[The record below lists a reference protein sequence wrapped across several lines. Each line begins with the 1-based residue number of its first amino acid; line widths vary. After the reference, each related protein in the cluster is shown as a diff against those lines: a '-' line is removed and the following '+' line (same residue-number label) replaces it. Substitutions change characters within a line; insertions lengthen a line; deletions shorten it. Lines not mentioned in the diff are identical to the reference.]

1 MEENNLGKLFIL
13 LYMLTGIHAGACLS
27 IAAIDLRYI
36 MSITNAD
43 ELLMVF
49 SPLLKNMGILMAP
62 QFFILLILCLI
73 FSFKATQEKKPVTTH
88 TPLFL
93 VLGYFAITLL
103 VHSPINNGIFLGL
116 INNEDVFQ
124 AIKSWDFWHWI
135 RTALS
140 IVMLPAVVKFY
151 KPLSR

>member
-1 MEENNLGKLFIL
+1 
-13 LYMLTGIHAGACLS
+13 
-27 IAAIDLRYI
+27 
-36 MSITNAD
+36 MSITNPD

-73 FSFKATQEKKPVTTH
+73 FSFQAFREKKSVTTH
-88 TPLFL
+88 APLFL
-93 VLGYFAITLL
+93 IVAYFTVTLL
-103 VHSPINNGIFLGL
+103 VHIPINRDIFLGL
-116 INNEDVFQ
+116 MNNENVFQ
-124 AIKSWDFWHWI
+124 AIESWNFWHWI

-140 IVMLPAVVKFY
+140 IVSLPAVVKFY